1 MRSTGTDRTPRIV
14 DRLPQRLEELIGES
28 VARAVIVVVD
38 AGTAAEL
45 GLVAPASAAG
55 TSDPSSASRRAGLA
69 RRRYEM
75 GLTQEDL
82 AREIGVQASTV
93 GRWERGVTTPSLWAR
108 APLCR
113 ALDVPRTELDAL
125 LGEGDAAEPTRL
137 LHVVDTPDD
146 GIDDAMAAVG
156 IA

>member
-1 MRSTGTDRTPRIV
+1 MRSTGTNRTPRIV

-28 VARAVIVVVD
+28 VARAVIIVVD

-45 GLVAPASAAG
+45 GLVTPSSAAG
-55 TSDPSSASRRAGLA
+55 TGDSSRAGRRPGLA

-75 GLTQEDL
+75 GLTQEGL
-82 AREIGVQASTV
+82 AREIGVQPSTV
-93 GRWERGVTTPSLWAR
+93 GRWERGVTAPSLWAR

-113 ALDVPRTELDAL
+113 ALDVPRTELDVL
-125 LGEGDAAEPTRL
+125 LGEGGAAEPTRL
-137 LHVVDTPDD
+137 LHVVETPDD
-146 GIDDAMAAVG
+146 GTDDAMPAVG